1 MTVVFNRKDQQKF
14 VVDQV
19 LWQDRDLVNQ
29 MVEMALVSQTEAFI
43 DMITDG
49 YEPTEAI
56 TPASI
61 NNTLKGVKES
71 ANEFLADMLG
81 DLQRAVERRL
91 EAVNYGAAVTAIKYD
106 LAGNVVDVEV
116 NVSVGVE

>member
-19 LWQDRDLVNQ
+19 LWQDKDLIAA
-29 MVEMALVSQTEAFI
+29 MVEKALVGQTEAFI
-43 DMITDG
+43 DMIMDMETG
-49 YEPTEAI
+49 EI
-56 TPASI
+56 TRASV
-61 NNTLKGVKES
+61 NNTLRGVKES

-81 DLQRAVERRL
+81 DLQRAVEKRL
-91 EAVNYGAAVTAIKYD
+91 EAVNYGAAVTGIKYD
-106 LAGNVVDVEV
+106 LAGDVVDIEV